1 MAKDKGFFKKAKM
14 EKNKRLVTPYSEECA
29 IQIPSE
35 IDNEQMQRMP
45 AGGEEDQYLRIKHMS
60 ALIKN
65 MGTYL
70 LLQLRKP
77 GYHTTG

>member
-1 MAKDKGFFKKAKM
+1 MAKDKGFFKKAKTG
-14 EKNKRLVTPYSEECA
+14 KNKSSATPYAEECA

-35 IDNEQMQRMP
+35 IDNEQMHRMP

-65 MGTYL
+65 MEIYQ
-70 LLQLRKP
+70 LLQLGKP
-77 GYHTTG
+77 GYQTIG

>member
-35 IDNEQMQRMP
+35 IDNEQMQP
-45 AGGEEDQYLRIKHMS
+45 GLS
-60 ALIKN
+60 A
-65 MGTYL
+65 TV
-70 LLQLRKP
+70 RD
-77 GYHTTG
+77 